1 MAEEKSATAKLH
13 AKLLCVQQKLVVPK
27 AQVNSDNEQN
37 VFHFRSAEQIL
48 AAAKPHLDKNKLTLT
63 LSDEVIYEGGR
74 FYIKACATIC
84 DTETGESYS
93 VYGIAREGDV
103 EKRGMSPAQS
113 TGSASSY
120 ARKYALGGLFLLDD
134 NKDPDE
140 GEGKPSNGNGAAKTE
155 KASKAEKAPEKE
167 KAPVEEAVKPEE
179 KEKEKPIKIGVPGEP
194 KILENP
200 KPETESEKKPKK
212 TASGAL
218 DKALNKNEEPE
229 PAEVKESSENEPQ
242 GPENFDDGFDELFS
256 REELEKTLIELVGGE
271 ANIAKVIKYY
281 RDKKGVDIPGDKVSD
296 IPVETL
302 KAAIE
307 AKRGQ
312 GTK

>member
-1 MAEEKSATAKLH
+1 MAEEKNATAKLH

-48 AAAKPHLDKNKLTLT
+48 AASKPYLEKNKLTLT

-74 FYIKACATIC
+74 FYIKACATVC
-84 DTETGESYS
+84 DTETGESVS
-93 VYGIAREGDV
+93 VYGLAREGDV

-140 GEGKPSNGNGAAKTE
+140 GEKKEPVKAETAETASKGTKT
-155 KASKAEKAPEKE
+155 AKAEKAEEPSEKVKSDQP
-167 KAPVEEAVKPEE
+167 KAE
-179 KEKEKPIKIGVPGEP
+179 EKPIKIGVPGGDE
-194 KILENP
+194 KIFGKAE
-200 KPETESEKKPKK
+200 EKKPKK

-218 DKALNKNEEPE
+218 DKALSKNEEPE
-229 PAEVKESSENEPQ
+229 PAEVKESSEDEPQ

-256 REELEKTLIELVGGE
+256 REELEKTLIDLVGGE

-281 RDKKGVDIPGDKVSD
+281 RGKGVDIPGDNVSD

-307 AKRGQ
+307 AKRGK
-312 GTK
+312 GAK